1 MSGRRLLEKEPQMTT
16 LVPNAE
22 IERVADAV
30 RRRVLVHTIRNNG
43 GYLCQACSSAEML
56 ATLYL
61 RAMRLGPSHGPP
73 VPVEFRGV
81 PGKSQAVSGAAYNGG
96 PGPDNDHFILSAA
109 HYALVLYATLIEV
122 GRLAPEALEHFNR
135 DGSTVEMI
143 GAEHSPG
150 MEATTGSLGQG
161 LSVAL
166 GMAMARRR
174 RGESGRVW
182 VFMSDG
188 ELQSGEIWEAIGM
201 AAHHGIDNL
210 GVYLDANGNQVD
222 GPIVDVQRIEP
233 AAERV
238 RTFGWRVH
246 EVDGHDPDALAEPAL
261 EPPDGRSLMVIART
275 CPWQG
280 IPSLAQR
287 APKLHFLRFRPGE
300 AELALADCGLTMEE
314 VPA

>member
-1 MSGRRLLEKEPQMTT
+1 MTST
-16 LVPNAE
+16 LVPKAE
-22 IERVADAV
+22 IERIADAV
-30 RRRVLVHTIRNNG
+30 RRRVLIHTIRNNG
-43 GYLCQACSSAEML
+43 GYLCQACSSAELL

-61 RAMRLGPSHGPP
+61 RVMRLGSSEGPP
-73 VPVEFRGV
+73 VPVEFPGV

-96 PGPDNDHFILSAA
+96 PGPDKDRFILSAA

-161 LSVAL
+161 LSSAL

-174 RGESGRVW
+174 RGESSRVW

-188 ELQSGEIWEAIGM
+188 ELQTGETWEAVSM
-201 AAHHGIDNL
+201 AAHHRVDNL
-210 GVYLDANGNQVD
+210 GVYLDANGSQVD
-222 GPIVDVQRIEP
+222 GPIVEVQRIEP

-238 RTFGWRVH
+238 RGFGWRVH
-246 EVDGHDPDALAEPAL
+246 EVDGHDPDALTEPAL
-261 EPPDGRSLMVIART
+261 EPPDGRPLMVLART

-280 IPSLAQR
+280 IPSLAQC

-300 AELALADCGLTMEE
+300 AEAALADLGLTVEE